1 MDKPVQWGTTGMTA
15 GGGLPT
21 LASVRADLVRVPLAR
36 RVTTVVFI
44 LIAMLIARYSW
55 QTPVTLIDAQGVKSN
70 LTLPFFQDAE
80 RGLYDMRAA
89 VATLVNRTVPQ
100 DKRVLLV
107 SFTPETQF
115 NTRERSPLDRTTLA
129 NALTA
134 IDRMA
139 PRAIGIDILI
149 DQPQPDDPLL
159 VDALNAMKTPT
170 YVGYATVRHNPE
182 DMSPWQQEY
191 LDQFLSRITNPA
203 VRKAS
208 LKVEADSDNVA
219 RRWPEQPRDLPPF
232 LPVALSGRSSA
243 SDYRGSIQFRAPAN
257 DEYEVFQNLP
267 IDLFTDPAAA
277 GFMAPQVTGRI
288 VLVGGDL
295 PDSDQF
301 ETPLTRA
308 TGQTSAG
315 LKVHAAMLTQALD
328 RRLPERVGEVG
339 LWALAVFVVL
349 AGAFT
354 SMVDVRPGVLS
365 ALIAGQLLFFGGAPF
380 LFELRGID
388 TQGMPAFGWLAG
400 WLLAYMATEATVKAM
415 GSDEKKFAQGALGK
429 YLPKDI
435 AALILKDPSRL
446 SLTGERLPIF
456 TMFTDIQ
463 GFTSLSHTMPPE
475 TTASILNAYLD
486 GMSDIVLKHGGTI
499 DKFVGD
505 AVVAF
510 WGAPI
515 ARDDDGDRAL
525 AAVVDMM
532 TFTAEFGK
540 ASPERALLGRTRIGL
555 HHGEAIVGNFGGEG
569 RIQYTA
575 LGDAMN
581 CAARLEGANKYLKST
596 ALVSDEARKLIHDQ
610 SIFRP
615 MGRITLSGRSTP
627 IVVWEP
633 APHMADET
641 RQQLTQLWRQFE
653 TGNRQSLHE
662 IEAIAANHDT
672 DVALSAF
679 ACRLREAGPG
689 KSYEL
694 GEK

>member
-1 MDKPVQWGTTGMTA
+1 MDKPKQWGATRVA
-15 GGGLPT
+15 GGGLPSI
-21 LASVRADLVRVPLAR
+21 ASVRADLARVPLAR
-36 RVTTVVFI
+36 QITTVVFI
-44 LIAMLIARYSW
+44 VLAMLVARYSW
-55 QTPVTLIDAQGVKSN
+55 QTPVTVIDGQGVKSN

-89 VATLVNRTVPQ
+89 VATLLNRTVPQ
-100 DKRVLLV
+100 DQRVLLV
-107 SFTPETQF
+107 TFTPDTQF

-129 NALTA
+129 NALKVL
-134 IDRMA
+134 DSMG
-139 PRAIGIDILI
+139 PRAVGIDILI
-149 DQPQPDDPLL
+149 DQPQPDDQLL
-159 VDALNAMKTPT
+159 VDALNGMNAPT
-170 YVGYATVRHNPE
+170 WVGYATVRHNPE

-191 LDQFLSRITNPA
+191 LDQFLGRITNPK

-208 LKVEADSDNVA
+208 LKVAADGDNVA
-219 RRWPEQPRDLPPF
+219 RSWPDQPRDLPPF
-232 LPVALSGRSSA
+232 LPVALSGRTSA
-243 SDYRGSIQFRAPAN
+243 SDYRGSIQFQAPAN
-257 DEYEVFQNLP
+257 SEYEVFQNLP
-267 IDLFTDPAAA
+267 IDLFKEPAAA
-277 GFMAPQVTGRI
+277 SFMAPQVKDRI

-328 RRLPERVGEVG
+328 RRLPERVGELG
-339 LWALAVFVVL
+339 LWALALFVVL

-354 SMVDVRPGVLS
+354 SMVDVRPAVLS
-365 ALIAGQLLFFGGAPF
+365 ALIAGQLIFFGGAPF

-435 AALILKDPSRL
+435 AALILKDPARL
-446 SLTGERLPIF
+446 SLNGERLPIF

-463 GFTSLSHTMPPE
+463 GFTALSHTMPPE
-475 TTASILNAYLD
+475 TTAGILNAYLD

-532 TFTAEFGK
+532 NFCAEFGK

-581 CAARLEGANKYLKST
+581 CAARLEGANKYLKSN
-596 ALVSDEARKLIHDQ
+596 ALVSDEARALIHDQ

-615 MGRITLSGRSTP
+615 MGRITLSGRATP

-633 APHMADET
+633 APHMAPEV
-641 RQQLTQLWRQFE
+641 RQELTQLWRQFE
-653 TGNRQSLHE
+653 TGNREALQA

-672 DVALSAF
+672 DIALAAF